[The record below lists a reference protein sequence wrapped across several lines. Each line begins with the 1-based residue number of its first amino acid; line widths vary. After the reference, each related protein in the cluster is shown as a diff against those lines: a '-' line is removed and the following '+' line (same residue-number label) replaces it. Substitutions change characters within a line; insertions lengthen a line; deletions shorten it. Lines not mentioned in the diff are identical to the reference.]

1 METEESWLPSRQINN
16 GIKAPVKSE
25 PAVRG
30 NAGRSI
36 MLFDRLGKL
45 RLMCAPSG
53 VTEFDN
59 YNFL

>member
-1 METEESWLPSRQINN
+1 METEESWLSSRQINN
-16 GIKAPVKSE
+16 GIKAPVKSA

-36 MLFDRLGKL
+36 LFDRLGKL
-45 RLMCAPSG
+45 RLMCVLPG